1 MRRPRNRRWPT
12 TKGRGIVSDAD
23 NGDAPRRLV
32 TEKEDATNSGSSR
45 KKRRFVRALGVAVL
59 VLVLLLGVM
68 KVTDMAMTAS
78 ERAANPAPGVMVDV
92 GGRRMHVHT
101 VGQGETSIVLLPGL
115 GVPAPVLDFEPLTQ
129 ELSQWARVTVVEPF
143 GYGWSEGSDSPMLPG
158 DVARDVH
165 TALHG
170 AGVPGPY
177 VLMGH
182 SLAGLYSQ
190 KFIETFPGEVSG
202 FVGLDPTN
210 PVTASPL
217 EDDWQASFLSGVL
230 TTLARLGGVRVA
242 QAIRGVDSSLLEQGY
257 SRENVDKQAMLTSW
271 NAMSPEMVRQRKSLK
286 EAVEQTKELRFTQ
299 DLPVLVFA
307 SRDREK
313 REGGEALRAY
323 AGEGQCHRAEALD
336 AGHYVHH
343 EQHTRINEVTR
354 AFLTECGRMTP

>member
-1 MRRPRNRRWPT
+1 M
-12 TKGRGIVSDAD
+12 SDAD

-101 VGQGETSIVLLPGL
+101 VGQGEASIVLLPGL

-210 PVTASPL
+210 PVTASPP
-217 EDDWQASFLSGVL
+217 EDDFISGVL

-323 AGEGQCHRAEALD
+323 AGEGQCHRVEALD

>member
-1 MRRPRNRRWPT
+1 M
-12 TKGRGIVSDAD
+12 SDAG

-32 TEKEDATNSGSSR
+32 AEKEDATNSGRPR
-45 KKRRFVRALGVAVL
+45 KRRRFVRALGVTVMVL
-59 VLVLLLGVM
+59 ALLLGVM

-101 VGQGETSIVLLPGL
+101 VGQGEASIVLLPGL

-210 PVTASPL
+210 PVTASPP
-217 EDDWQASFLSGVL
+217 EDDFISGVL

-271 NAMSPEMVRQRKSLK
+271 NAMSPEMVRQRKSLR
-286 EAVEQTKELRFTQ
+286 EALEQTKELRFTQ

>member
-1 MRRPRNRRWPT
+1 M
-12 TKGRGIVSDAD
+12 SDAD

-68 KVTDMAMTAS
+68 KVTDMTMTAS

-101 VGQGETSIVLLPGL
+101 VGQGEASIVLLPGL
-115 GVPAPVLDFEPLTQ
+115 GTPAPLLDFEPLVQ
-129 ELSQWARVTVVEPF
+129 ELSQWATVTVVEPF
-143 GYGWSEGSDSPMLPG
+143 GYGWSEGSDSPMLPE
-158 DVARDVH
+158 DIARDTR

-182 SLAGLYSQ
+182 SIAGLYSQ
-190 KFIETFPGEVSG
+190 KFIELFPDEVRAY
-202 FVGLDPTN
+202 VGLDPTD
-210 PVTASPL
+210 PVTASPP
-217 EDDWQASFLSGVL
+217 EDDWQASFISGVL

-257 SRENVDKQAMLTSW
+257 SRENVDKQAMLINW
-271 NAMSPEMVRQRKSLK
+271 NLMSPEVVRQLKSRK
-286 EAVEQTKELRFTQ
+286 EAIEQTKDLRFTQ

-323 AGEGQCHRAEALD
+323 AGEGQCHRVETLD

-343 EQHTRINEVTR
+343 EQHTRIDEVTR

>member
-1 MRRPRNRRWPT
+1 MSEA
-12 TKGRGIVSDAD
+12 G
-23 NGDAPRRLV
+23 NGDALRRLV
-32 TEKEDATNSGSSR
+32 AEKEDATNSGRPR
-45 KKRRFVRALGVAVL
+45 KRRRFVRALGVAVL
-59 VLVLLLGVM
+59 VLVLLVGVM
-68 KVTDMAMTAS
+68 KVTDVAMTAS

-115 GVPAPVLDFEPLTQ
+115 VTSAPVLDFEPLTQ
-129 ELSQWARVTVVEPF
+129 ELSRWARVTVVEPF

-182 SLAGLYSQ
+182 SIAGLYSQ

-210 PVTASPL
+210 PVTASPP
-217 EDDWQASFLSGVL
+217 EDDFISGVL

-271 NAMSPEMVRQRKSLK
+271 NAMSPEMVRQRKSLR
-286 EAVEQTKELRFTQ
+286 EALEQTKELRFTQ

>member
-1 MRRPRNRRWPT
+1 M
-12 TKGRGIVSDAD
+12 
-23 NGDAPRRLV
+23 
-32 TEKEDATNSGSSR
+32 
-45 KKRRFVRALGVAVL
+45 
-59 VLVLLLGVM
+59 
-68 KVTDMAMTAS
+68 
-78 ERAANPAPGVMVDV
+78 
-92 GGRRMHVHT
+92 
-101 VGQGETSIVLLPGL
+101 
-115 GVPAPVLDFEPLTQ
+115 
-129 ELSQWARVTVVEPF
+129 EPF

-210 PVTASPL
+210 PVTASPP
-217 EDDWQASFLSGVL
+217 EDDWQASFISGVL

-242 QAIRGVDSSLLEQGY
+242 QAIRGVESSLLEQGY

-271 NAMSPEMVRQRKSLK
+271 NAMSPEMVRQWKSLK

>member
-1 MRRPRNRRWPT
+1 M
-12 TKGRGIVSDAD
+12 SDAD

-59 VLVLLLGVM
+59 VLVLLLGGM
-68 KVTDMAMTAS
+68 KGTDMAMTAS

-101 VGQGETSIVLLPGL
+101 VGQGEASIVLLPGL

-210 PVTASPL
+210 PVTASPP
-217 EDDWQASFLSGVL
+217 EDDFISGVL

-242 QAIRGVDSSLLEQGY
+242 QAIRGVESSLLEQGY

-271 NAMSPEMVRQRKSLK
+271 NAMSPEMVRQWKS
-286 EAVEQTKELRFTQ
+286 
-299 DLPVLVFA
+299 LPVLVFA

>member
-1 MRRPRNRRWPT
+1 MSEA
-12 TKGRGIVSDAD
+12 G
-23 NGDAPRRLV
+23 NGDALRRLV
-32 TEKEDATNSGSSR
+32 AEKEDATNSGRPR
-45 KKRRFVRALGVAVL
+45 KRRRFVRALGVAVL
-59 VLVLLLGVM
+59 VLVLLVGVM
-68 KVTDMAMTAS
+68 KVTDVAMTAS

-115 GVPAPVLDFEPLTQ
+115 GTSAPVLDFEPLTQ
-129 ELSQWARVTVVEPF
+129 ELSRWARVTVVEPF

-182 SLAGLYSQ
+182 SIAGLYSQ

-210 PVTASPL
+210 PVTASPP
-217 EDDWQASFLSGVL
+217 EDDFISGVL

-271 NAMSPEMVRQRKSLK
+271 NVMSPEMVRQWKSLR
-286 EAVEQTKELRFTQ
+286 EALEQTKELRFTQ

-313 REGGEALRAY
+313 REGGDALRAY
-323 AGEGQCHRAEALD
+323 AGEGQCHRVETLD
-336 AGHYVHH
+336 ASHYVHH
-343 EQHTRINEVTR
+343 EQHTKINEVTR
-354 AFLTECGRMTP
+354 AFLTECGTMTP

>member
-1 MRRPRNRRWPT
+1 M
-12 TKGRGIVSDAD
+12 SDAD

-158 DVARDVH
+158 DVAKDVH

-210 PVTASPL
+210 PVTASPP
-217 EDDWQASFLSGVL
+217 EDDFISGVL

-271 NAMSPEMVRQRKSLK
+271 NAMSPEMVRQRKSTR
-286 EAVEQTKELRFTQ
+286 EALEQTKELRFTQ

-323 AGEGQCHRAEALD
+323 AGEGQCHRVEALD

>member
-1 MRRPRNRRWPT
+1 M
-12 TKGRGIVSDAD
+12 SDAG
-23 NGDAPRRLV
+23 NGDALRRLV
-32 TEKEDATNSGSSR
+32 AEKEDATNSGRPR
-45 KKRRFVRALGVAVL
+45 KRRRFVRALGVTVMVL
-59 VLVLLLGVM
+59 ALLVGVM

-101 VGQGETSIVLLPGL
+101 VGQGEASIVLLPGL

-210 PVTASPL
+210 PVTASPP
-217 EDDWQASFLSGVL
+217 EDDFISGVL

>member
-1 MRRPRNRRWPT
+1 M
-12 TKGRGIVSDAD
+12 SDAG
-23 NGDAPRRLV
+23 NGDALRRLV
-32 TEKEDATNSGSSR
+32 AEKEDATNSGRPR
-45 KKRRFVRALGVAVL
+45 KRRRFVRALGVAVL
-59 VLVLLLGVM
+59 VLALLLGVM
-68 KVTDMAMTAS
+68 KVTDVAMTAS

-115 GVPAPVLDFEPLTQ
+115 VTSAPVLDFEPLTQ
-129 ELSQWARVTVVEPF
+129 ELSRWARVTVVEPF

-210 PVTASPL
+210 PVTASPP
-217 EDDWQASFLSGVL
+217 EDDFISGVL

-242 QAIRGVDSSLLEQGY
+242 QAIRGVESSLLEQGY

-271 NAMSPEMVRQRKSLK
+271 NVMSPEMVRQWKSLK

-313 REGGEALRAY
+313 REGGDALRAY
-323 AGEGQCHRAEALD
+323 AGEGQCHRVETLD
-336 AGHYVHH
+336 ASHYVHH

-354 AFLTECGRMTP
+354 AFLTECGTMTP

>member
-1 MRRPRNRRWPT
+1 M
-12 TKGRGIVSDAD
+12 SDAD

-32 TEKEDATNSGSSR
+32 AEKEDATNSGRPR
-45 KKRRFVRALGVAVL
+45 KRRRFVRALDVTVMVL
-59 VLVLLLGVM
+59 ALLVGVM

-101 VGQGETSIVLLPGL
+101 VGQGEASIVLLPGL

-210 PVTASPL
+210 PVTASPP
-217 EDDWQASFLSGVL
+217 EDDFISGVL

-323 AGEGQCHRAEALD
+323 AGEGQCHRVETLD
-336 AGHYVHH
+336 ASHYVHH

>member
-32 TEKEDATNSGSSR
+32 AEKEDATNSGRPR
-45 KKRRFVRALGVAVL
+45 KRRRFVRALGVTVMVL
-59 VLVLLLGVM
+59 ALLVGVM

-101 VGQGETSIVLLPGL
+101 VGQGEASIVLLPGL

-210 PVTASPL
+210 PVTASPP
-217 EDDWQASFLSGVL
+217 EDDFISGVL

>member
-1 MRRPRNRRWPT
+1 M
-12 TKGRGIVSDAD
+12 SDAG
-23 NGDAPRRLV
+23 NGDALRRLV
-32 TEKEDATNSGSSR
+32 AEKEDATNSGRPR
-45 KKRRFVRALGVAVL
+45 KRRRFVRALGVTVMVL
-59 VLVLLLGVM
+59 ALLVGVM

-101 VGQGETSIVLLPGL
+101 VGQGEASIVLLPGL

-210 PVTASPL
+210 PVTASPP
-217 EDDWQASFLSGVL
+217 EDDFISGVL

-271 NAMSPEMVRQRKSLK
+271 NAMSPEMVRQRKSLR
-286 EAVEQTKELRFTQ
+286 EALEQTKELRFTQ

-354 AFLTECGRMTP
+354 AFLTECGTMTP

>member
-1 MRRPRNRRWPT
+1 M
-12 TKGRGIVSDAD
+12 SDAD

-32 TEKEDATNSGSSR
+32 TEKEDATNSGRPR
-45 KKRRFVRALGVAVL
+45 KRRRFVRALGVTVMVL
-59 VLVLLLGVM
+59 ALLVGVM

-101 VGQGETSIVLLPGL
+101 VGQGEASIVLLPGL

-210 PVTASPL
+210 PATASPP
-217 EDDWQASFLSGVL
+217 EDDFISGVL

-323 AGEGQCHRAEALD
+323 AGEGQCHRVEALD

>member
-1 MRRPRNRRWPT
+1 MSEA
-12 TKGRGIVSDAD
+12 G
-23 NGDAPRRLV
+23 NGDALRRLV
-32 TEKEDATNSGSSR
+32 AEKEDATNSGRPR
-45 KKRRFVRALGVAVL
+45 KRRRFVRALGVAVL
-59 VLVLLLGVM
+59 VLVLLVGVM
-68 KVTDMAMTAS
+68 KVTDVAMTAS

-115 GVPAPVLDFEPLTQ
+115 VTSAPVLDFEPLTQ
-129 ELSQWARVTVVEPF
+129 ELSRWARVMVVEPF

-182 SLAGLYSQ
+182 SIAGLYSQ

-210 PVTASPL
+210 PVTASPP
-217 EDDWQASFLSGVL
+217 EDDFISGVL

>member
-1 MRRPRNRRWPT
+1 M
-12 TKGRGIVSDAD
+12 SDAD

-45 KKRRFVRALGVAVL
+45 KKRRFVRALGVTVL

-101 VGQGETSIVLLPGL
+101 VGQGEASIVLLPGL

-210 PVTASPL
+210 PVTASPP
-217 EDDWQASFLSGVL
+217 EDDFISGVL

>member
-1 MRRPRNRRWPT
+1 M
-12 TKGRGIVSDAD
+12 SDAD

-78 ERAANPAPGVMVDV
+78 ERAANPAPGEMVDV

-101 VGQGETSIVLLPGL
+101 VGQGEASIVLLPGL
-115 GVPAPVLDFEPLTQ
+115 GVPAPGLDFEPLTQ

-210 PVTASPL
+210 PVTASPP
-217 EDDWQASFLSGVL
+217 EDDFISGVL

-242 QAIRGVDSSLLEQGY
+242 QAIRGVESSLLEQGY

>member
-1 MRRPRNRRWPT
+1 M
-12 TKGRGIVSDAD
+12 SDAD

-32 TEKEDATNSGSSR
+32 AEKEDATNSGRPR
-45 KKRRFVRALGVAVL
+45 KRRRFVRALGVTVMVL
-59 VLVLLLGVM
+59 ALLLGVM

-101 VGQGETSIVLLPGL
+101 VGQGEASIVLLPGL

-210 PVTASPL
+210 PVTASPP
-217 EDDWQASFLSGVL
+217 EDDFISGVL

-271 NAMSPEMVRQRKSLK
+271 NAMSPEMVRQRKSLR
-286 EAVEQTKELRFTQ
+286 EALEQTKELRFTQ

>member
-32 TEKEDATNSGSSR
+32 AEKEDATNSGRPR
-45 KKRRFVRALGVAVL
+45 KRRRFVRALGVTVMVL
-59 VLVLLLGVM
+59 ALLVGVM

-101 VGQGETSIVLLPGL
+101 VGQGEGHIVLLPGL

-210 PVTASPL
+210 PVTASPP
-217 EDDWQASFLSGVL
+217 EDDFISGVL

>member
-1 MRRPRNRRWPT
+1 M
-12 TKGRGIVSDAD
+12 SDAD

-32 TEKEDATNSGSSR
+32 AEKEDATNSGRPR
-45 KKRRFVRALGVAVL
+45 KRRRFVRALDVTVMVL
-59 VLVLLLGVM
+59 ALLVGVM

-101 VGQGETSIVLLPGL
+101 VGQGEASIVLLPGL

-210 PVTASPL
+210 PVTASPP
-217 EDDWQASFLSGVL
+217 EDDFISGVL

-271 NAMSPEMVRQRKSLK
+271 NAMSPEMVRQRKSLR
-286 EAVEQTKELRFTQ
+286 EALEQTKELRFTQ

>member
-1 MRRPRNRRWPT
+1 M
-12 TKGRGIVSDAD
+12 
-23 NGDAPRRLV
+23 
-32 TEKEDATNSGSSR
+32 
-45 KKRRFVRALGVAVL
+45 
-59 VLVLLLGVM
+59 
-68 KVTDMAMTAS
+68 
-78 ERAANPAPGVMVDV
+78 
-92 GGRRMHVHT
+92 
-101 VGQGETSIVLLPGL
+101 LLPGL

-210 PVTASPL
+210 PVTASPP
-217 EDDWQASFLSGVL
+217 EDDFISGVL

>member
-1 MRRPRNRRWPT
+1 M
-12 TKGRGIVSDAD
+12 SDAD

-32 TEKEDATNSGSSR
+32 AEKEDATNSGRPR
-45 KKRRFVRALGVAVL
+45 KRRRFVRALGVTVMVL
-59 VLVLLLGVM
+59 ALLVGVM

-101 VGQGETSIVLLPGL
+101 VGQGEASIVLLPGL

-210 PVTASPL
+210 PVTASPP
-217 EDDWQASFLSGVL
+217 EDDFISGVL

>member
-1 MRRPRNRRWPT
+1 M
-12 TKGRGIVSDAD
+12 SDAD

-101 VGQGETSIVLLPGL
+101 VGQGEASIVLLPGL

-210 PVTASPL
+210 PVTASPP
-217 EDDWQASFLSGVL
+217 EDDFISGVL

-271 NAMSPEMVRQRKSLK
+271 NAMSPEMVRQRKSTR
-286 EAVEQTKELRFTQ
+286 EALEQTKELRFTQ

>member
-1 MRRPRNRRWPT
+1 M
-12 TKGRGIVSDAD
+12 SDAD

-32 TEKEDATNSGSSR
+32 AEKEDATNSGRPR
-45 KKRRFVRALGVAVL
+45 KRRRFVRALGVTVMVL
-59 VLVLLLGVM
+59 ALLVGVM

-101 VGQGETSIVLLPGL
+101 VGQGEASIVLLPGL

-210 PVTASPL
+210 PVTASPP
-217 EDDWQASFLSGVL
+217 EDDFISGVL

-313 REGGEALRAY
+313 REGGDALRAY
-323 AGEGQCHRAEALD
+323 AGEGQCHRVETLD
-336 AGHYVHH
+336 ASHYVHH
-343 EQHTRINEVTR
+343 EQHTKINEVTR
-354 AFLTECGRMTP
+354 AFLTECGTMTP

>member
-1 MRRPRNRRWPT
+1 M
-12 TKGRGIVSDAD
+12 SDAD

-190 KFIETFPGEVSG
+190 KFIETFPGEV
-202 FVGLDPTN
+202 GLDPTN

-271 NAMSPEMVRQRKSLK
+271 NAMSPEMVRQRKSTR
-286 EAVEQTKELRFTQ
+286 EALEQTKELRFTQ

-323 AGEGQCHRAEALD
+323 AGEGQCHRVEALD

>member
-1 MRRPRNRRWPT
+1 M
-12 TKGRGIVSDAD
+12 SDAD

-101 VGQGETSIVLLPGL
+101 VGQGEASIVLLPGL

-210 PVTASPL
+210 PVTASPP
-217 EDDWQASFLSGVL
+217 EDDFISGVL

>member
-1 MRRPRNRRWPT
+1 M
-12 TKGRGIVSDAD
+12 SDAD
-23 NGDAPRRLV
+23 NGDAPCRLV

-68 KVTDMAMTAS
+68 KVTDMTMTAS

-101 VGQGETSIVLLPGL
+101 VGQGEASIVLLPGL
-115 GVPAPVLDFEPLTQ
+115 GTPAPLLDFEPLVQ
-129 ELSQWARVTVVEPF
+129 ELSQWATVTVVEPF
-143 GYGWSEGSDSPMLPG
+143 GYGWSEGSDSPMLPE
-158 DVARDVH
+158 DIARDTR

-182 SLAGLYSQ
+182 SIAGLYSQ
-190 KFIETFPGEVSG
+190 KFIELFPDEVRAY
-202 FVGLDPTN
+202 VGLDPTD
-210 PVTASPL
+210 PVTASPP
-217 EDDWQASFLSGVL
+217 EDDWQASFISGVL

-257 SRENVDKQAMLTSW
+257 SRENVDKQAMLINW
-271 NAMSPEMVRQRKSLK
+271 NLMSPEVVRQLKSRK
-286 EAVEQTKELRFTQ
+286 EAIEQTKDLRFTQ

-323 AGEGQCHRAEALD
+323 AGEGQCHRVETLD

>member
-1 MRRPRNRRWPT
+1 M
-12 TKGRGIVSDAD
+12 
-23 NGDAPRRLV
+23 
-32 TEKEDATNSGSSR
+32 
-45 KKRRFVRALGVAVL
+45 RALGVTVMVL
-59 VLVLLLGVM
+59 ALLVGVM

-101 VGQGETSIVLLPGL
+101 VGQGEASIVLLPGL

-158 DVARDVH
+158 DVARDMH

-190 KFIETFPGEVSG
+190 KFIETVPGEVSG

-210 PVTASPL
+210 PVTASPP
-217 EDDWQASFLSGVL
+217 EDDFISGVL

>member
-1 MRRPRNRRWPT
+1 M
-12 TKGRGIVSDAD
+12 SDAG
-23 NGDAPRRLV
+23 NGDALRRLV
-32 TEKEDATNSGSSR
+32 AEKEDATNSGRPR
-45 KKRRFVRALGVAVL
+45 KRRRFVRALGVTVMVL
-59 VLVLLLGVM
+59 ALLVGVM

-101 VGQGETSIVLLPGL
+101 VGQGEASIVLLPGL

-143 GYGWSEGSDSPMLPG
+143 GYGWSEGSDPPMLPG

-210 PVTASPL
+210 PVTASPP
-217 EDDWQASFLSGVL
+217 EDDFISGVL
-230 TTLARLGGVRVA
+230 TTLARLGGVRVV

-323 AGEGQCHRAEALD
+323 AGEGQCHRVEALD

-343 EQHTRINEVTR
+343 EQHTRINEVSR

>member
-1 MRRPRNRRWPT
+1 M
-12 TKGRGIVSDAD
+12 SDAD

-32 TEKEDATNSGSSR
+32 AEKEDATNSGRPR
-45 KKRRFVRALGVAVL
+45 KRRRFVRALGVAVL
-59 VLVLLLGVM
+59 VLVLLVGVM
-68 KVTDMAMTAS
+68 KVTDVAMTAS

-101 VGQGETSIVLLPGL
+101 VGQGEASIVLLPGL

-210 PVTASPL
+210 PVTASPP
-217 EDDWQASFLSGVL
+217 EDDFISGVL

-286 EAVEQTKELRFTQ
+286 EAAEQTKELRFTQ

>member
-1 MRRPRNRRWPT
+1 M
-12 TKGRGIVSDAD
+12 SDAG
-23 NGDAPRRLV
+23 NGDALRRLV
-32 TEKEDATNSGSSR
+32 AEKEDATNSGRPR
-45 KKRRFVRALGVAVL
+45 KRRRFVRALGVAVMVLALL
-59 VLVLLLGVM
+59 VGVM

-78 ERAANPAPGVMVDV
+78 ERATNPAPGVMVDV

-115 GVPAPVLDFEPLTQ
+115 GTSAPVLDFEPLTQ
-129 ELSQWARVTVVEPF
+129 ELSRWARVTVVEPF

-182 SLAGLYSQ
+182 SIAGLYSQ

-217 EDDWQASFLSGVL
+217 EDDWQASFLSGGL
-230 TTLARLGGVRVA
+230 TTLARLGGVRVV
-242 QAIRGVDSSLLEQGY
+242 QAIRGVDSSLLEQGL
-257 SRENVDKQAMLTSW
+257 Q
-271 NAMSPEMVRQRKSLK
+271 Q
-286 EAVEQTKELRFTQ
+286 
-299 DLPVLVFA
+299 
-307 SRDREK
+307 
-313 REGGEALRAY
+313 G
-323 AGEGQCHRAEALD
+323 
-336 AGHYVHH
+336 
-343 EQHTRINEVTR
+343 
-354 AFLTECGRMTP
+354 ECGQAGDADQLECDVA

>member
-1 MRRPRNRRWPT
+1 M
-12 TKGRGIVSDAD
+12 SDAD

-32 TEKEDATNSGSSR
+32 AEKEDATNSGRPR
-45 KKRRFVRALGVAVL
+45 KRCRFARALGVTVM

-101 VGQGETSIVLLPGL
+101 VGQGEASIVLLPGL

-210 PVTASPL
+210 PVTASPP
-217 EDDWQASFLSGVL
+217 EDDFISGVL

-323 AGEGQCHRAEALD
+323 AGEGQCHRVEALD

>member
-1 MRRPRNRRWPT
+1 M
-12 TKGRGIVSDAD
+12 SDAD

-32 TEKEDATNSGSSR
+32 TEKEDATNSGRSR

-59 VLVLLLGVM
+59 VLALLLGVM

-101 VGQGETSIVLLPGL
+101 VGQGEASIVLLPGL

-210 PVTASPL
+210 PVTASPP
-217 EDDWQASFLSGVL
+217 EDDFISGVL

-271 NAMSPEMVRQRKSLK
+271 NAMSPEMVRQRKSLR
-286 EAVEQTKELRFTQ
+286 EALEQTKELRFTQ

>member
-1 MRRPRNRRWPT
+1 
-12 TKGRGIVSDAD
+12 
-23 NGDAPRRLV
+23 
-32 TEKEDATNSGSSR
+32 
-45 KKRRFVRALGVAVL
+45 
-59 VLVLLLGVM
+59 
-68 KVTDMAMTAS
+68 MAMTAS

-101 VGQGETSIVLLPGL
+101 VGQGEASIVLLPGL

-210 PVTASPL
+210 PVTASPP
-217 EDDWQASFLSGVL
+217 EDDFISGVL

-354 AFLTECGRMTP
+354 ALLTECGRMTP

>member
-1 MRRPRNRRWPT
+1 M
-12 TKGRGIVSDAD
+12 SDAD

-32 TEKEDATNSGSSR
+32 AEKEDATNSGRPR
-45 KKRRFVRALGVAVL
+45 KRRRFVRALGVAVMVLALL
-59 VLVLLLGVM
+59 VGVM

-101 VGQGETSIVLLPGL
+101 VGQGEASIVLLPGL

-210 PVTASPL
+210 PVTASPP
-217 EDDWQASFLSGVL
+217 EDDFISGVL

-271 NAMSPEMVRQRKSLK
+271 NVMSPEMVRQRKSTR
-286 EAVEQTKELRFTQ
+286 EALEQTKELRFTQ

>member
-1 MRRPRNRRWPT
+1 M
-12 TKGRGIVSDAD
+12 SDAD

-101 VGQGETSIVLLPGL
+101 VGQGEASIVLLPGL

-210 PVTASPL
+210 PVTASPP
-217 EDDWQASFLSGVL
+217 EDDFISGVL

-271 NAMSPEMVRQRKSLK
+271 NAMSPEMVRQRKSTR
-286 EAVEQTKELRFTQ
+286 EALEQTKELRFTQ

-323 AGEGQCHRAEALD
+323 AGEGQCHRVEALD

>member
-1 MRRPRNRRWPT
+1 M
-12 TKGRGIVSDAD
+12 SDAD

-32 TEKEDATNSGSSR
+32 TEKEDATNSGRPR
-45 KKRRFVRALGVAVL
+45 KRRRFVRALGVTVMVL
-59 VLVLLLGVM
+59 ALLVGVM

-101 VGQGETSIVLLPGL
+101 VGQGEASIVLLPGL

-210 PVTASPL
+210 PVTASPP
-217 EDDWQASFLSGVL
+217 EDDFISGVL

-323 AGEGQCHRAEALD
+323 AGEGQCHRVEALD

>member
-1 MRRPRNRRWPT
+1 M
-12 TKGRGIVSDAD
+12 SDAG
-23 NGDAPRRLV
+23 NGDALRRLV
-32 TEKEDATNSGSSR
+32 AEKEDATNSGRPR
-45 KKRRFVRALGVAVL
+45 KRRRFVRALGVTVMVL
-59 VLVLLLGVM
+59 ALLVGVM

-101 VGQGETSIVLLPGL
+101 VGQGEASIVLLPGL
-115 GVPAPVLDFEPLTQ
+115 GTPAPLLDFEPLVQ
-129 ELSQWARVTVVEPF
+129 ELSQWATVTVVEPF
-143 GYGWSEGSDSPMLPG
+143 GYGWSEGSDSPMLPE
-158 DVARDVH
+158 DIARDTR

-182 SLAGLYSQ
+182 SIAGLYSQ
-190 KFIETFPGEVSG
+190 KFIELFPDEVRAY
-202 FVGLDPTN
+202 VGLDPTD
-210 PVTASPL
+210 PVTASPP
-217 EDDWQASFLSGVL
+217 EDDWQASFISGVL

-257 SRENVDKQAMLTSW
+257 SRENVDKQAMLINW
-271 NAMSPEMVRQRKSLK
+271 NLMSPEVVRQLKSRK
-286 EAVEQTKELRFTQ
+286 EALEQTKELRFTQ

-323 AGEGQCHRAEALD
+323 AGEGQCHRVEALD